1 MLGYHSEELKT
12 QGSWAH
18 SLARVAVADT
28 LTHGELQGHSPYVKQ
43 ETAKQCW
50 KKNPSV
56 RG

>member
-1 MLGYHSEELKT
+1 MLGYHSEELKN